1 MRHVGCCG
9 TRVCSGAAGDG
20 CGGWSGCVALRCPQ
34 LLASALTRARMCFTS
49 DSHMLRLHTQPRYAG
64 QATWRDAAVSP
75 HGVVACLVAADE
87 TDVDCGGACGAGSC
101 AAGQTCATTDA
112 ASCASGR
119 CFSQDGTTTGVCTPE
134 GGFNNHKGAPV
145 TTVLENCGSGDTYD
159 FVPSAG
165 IQRYVNN
172 RIVVQ
177 AVACGALVLRA
188 GTSTRFAAVSAAM

>member
-1 MRHVGCCG
+1 MTLVVPASQC
-9 TRVCSGAAGDG
+9 TDTCS
-20 CGGWSGCVALRCPQ
+20 CVFHFR
-34 LLASALTRARMCFTS
+34 
-49 DSHMLRLHTQPRYAG
+49 SHMLRLHTQPRYAG
-64 QATWRDAAVSP
+64 QAAWRDAAVSP
-75 HGVVACLVAADE
+75 HCDVACLMAADE